1 MKKIRN
7 LKIQGKLLAAFG
19 FIMFLFVIAGG
30 MFFIAIGGTQS
41 NFENFHDEAFEMSKV
56 TYGMYGSV
64 NSLSSDLC
72 NAIVAPDME
81 HANRYINS
89 AKETLSE
96 LSDTVNYLRKNPI
109 SDEFANRVN
118 ELIGLINE
126 FYSTSDYMFTLCI
139 ALRNEEATAMYIETF
154 EPLLVRIREIVTAM
168 NDETVVYADG
178 IYASTI
184 NMIGVGK
191 AILSV
196 ICIVSLA
203 ATVLISFG
211 ITKALT
217 KPIAELEQVAKALEQ
232 GKMKGASELVT
243 YKSKDELGQLGAA
256 MCFAMETLDG
266 YVAEISAL
274 LQRMAGGDL
283 TISENEITDY
293 MGDFASIKESMQ
305 IILANFNTTI
315 ADIYTAAAQ
324 VDVGSD
330 QVSSGAQALSQG
342 ATEQASAVEQLS
354 ATITDVSNHVNG
366 NAQRAVHASKLSNEA
381 GEGVAVSNKSME
393 HLMSAME
400 EINRTTGEIEKI
412 IKTIEDIAFQT
423 NILALNAAV
432 EAARAGAAGKGFA
445 VVADEVRS
453 LAGKSAEA
461 AKNTNKLIGGT
472 VKAVKNGMNVAEETG
487 KALNRVVEKSSDVSV
502 QIAEIAKLS
511 EEQAE
516 MIAQISNGIEQIASV
531 VHNNSATAEQ
541 SAAASEE
548 LASQAALMK
557 ELIGK
562 FQLADNSDSFYS
574 MSDGGDDSESAPEY
588 IPEEMWVEE
597 ENFAAGEKY

>member
-19 FIMFLFVIAGG
+19 FIMLLFVIAGG

-184 NMIGVGK
+184 SMVGVGK
-191 AILSV
+191 ALLSV
-196 ICIVSLA
+196 ICVVSLA
-203 ATVLISFG
+203 TTVLISFG

-232 GKMKGASELVT
+232 GRMKGASELVT
-243 YKSKDELGQLGAA
+243 YRSKDELGQLGAA

-315 ADIYTAAAQ
+315 ADIYTAAVQ

-366 NAQRAVHASKLSNEA
+366 NAQRAVNASKLSNEA
-381 GEGVAVSNKSME
+381 GEGVVESNKSME

-574 MSDGGDDSESAPEY
+574 MSDGGDDSENSPEY